1 MYILSVTDASTTAT
15 AGGFTRFPL
24 FSYNIS
30 LTPKKVSITYLGL
43 YLTHLLRSVKKIAIL
58 KPSNQLNI
66 QVVPNKSLQN

>member
-30 LTPKKVSITYLGL
+30 LTPKKVSITYLDL
-43 YLTHLLRSVKKIAIL
+43 YLTHLLRSVKKAAIAI
-58 KPSNQLNI
+58 QLNI